1 MMKAKKFFALLP
13 ALVLTFSLLAL
24 SFCSSAASV
33 GMSRKKA
40 VLVVGQSYQLSLTG
54 TKKVPTWKTSDKK
67 IVAVGKN
74 GTVKGISKGTA
85 TVTATLGKSV
95 FKCKI
100 TVEAPKISIE
110 KISVGVGRSFTLKL
124 KGTTRTPKWQSSD
137 KKIATV
143 DKNGV
148 VKPLS
153 KGNVIISAVLGGK
166 KYSCKVKVTRPI
178 KLTSSEKEPTVYN
191 SKTLVITYTG
201 KGSLYYHISDPDV
214 ISLKWDKYWDG
225 DKIKLYVTVKKSG
238 KAQIKLTND
247 FNDEIRKINV
257 NAFKVDAII
266 LSKNFVTLYSEDE
279 CKNFNH
285 TKLKAT
291 VISDAKNV
299 KVTWSTSDRFVA
311 KVSQNGNVVAV
322 DEGEATITASCGNI
336 KATCEVEA
344 LLHPLD
350 GIEIEFENMSGD
362 STYWPSLRVSNFS
375 DKEKDMTFSSTA
387 ELFIDKKHDNYELI
401 SYYPGHGKT
410 SGFEWNVPKN
420 RICQCTYR
428 STKDLKLKMT
438 WERVF
443 IVVAT
448 FDNED
453 YLIKVSRNG
462 YSYTPYGESIPKNER
477 FLYYGY

>member
-401 SYYPGHGKT
+401 SYYPGHGNK
-410 SGFEWNVPKN
+410 
-420 RICQCTYR
+420 R
-428 STKDLKLKMT
+428 L
-438 WERVF
+438 
-443 IVVAT
+443 
-448 FDNED
+448 
-453 YLIKVSRNG
+453 
-462 YSYTPYGESIPKNER
+462 
-477 FLYYGY
+477 

>member
-1 MMKAKKFFALLP
+1 MKAKRFFALLP

-24 SFCSSAASV
+24 SFCASAASV

-178 KLTSSEKEPTVYN
+178 KLISSEKEPTVYN

-285 TKLKAT
+285 TKLEAT

-350 GIEIEFENMSGD
+350 GIRIDRNYTSGK
-362 STYWPSLRVSNFS
+362 TYYPSFNVLNHS
-375 DKEKDMTFSSTA
+375 EKDIRFSPYA
-387 ELFIDKKHDNYELI
+387 ELSYDQKHDPYKLV
-401 SYYPGHGKT
+401 SYNPGQGLDT
-410 SGFEWNVPKN
+410 GFYWLAPKN
-420 RICQCTYR
+420 QYSRCTYIDPD
-428 STKDLKLKMT
+428 KDKITITSNSVLT
-438 WERVF
+438 
-443 IVVAT
+443 VVAT
-448 FDNED
+448 HGNED
-453 YLIKVSRNG
+453 YLIEIGYHG
-462 YSYTPYGESIPKNER
+462 YSYTPYGESIPKNEQ
-477 FLYYGY
+477 FFYYVEH

>member
-1 MMKAKKFFALLP
+1 MKTKNFFALIAAFVLS
-13 ALVLTFSLLAL
+13 ACLLVPVFG
-24 SFCSSAASV
+24 ASEV
-33 GMSRKKA
+33 GLNRKKA

-67 IVAVGKN
+67 IVAVGKS

-110 KISVGVGRSFTLKL
+110 KISVGIGRSFTLKL
-124 KGTTRTPKWQSSD
+124 NGTARTPKWQSSD

-153 KGNVIISAVLGGK
+153 KGNVLISAVLGGK
-166 KYSCKVKVTRPI
+166 KYSCKVTVTRAI

-266 LSKNFVTLYSEDE
+266 LSKSFVTLYSEDE

-344 LLHPLD
+344 RLHPLD
-350 GIEIEFENMSGD
+350 GIRIDTNYTSGKAYYL
-362 STYWPSLRVSNFS
+362 SFNVLNHS
-375 DKEKDMTFSSTA
+375 EKDIRFSPYA
-387 ELFIDKKHDNYELI
+387 ELSYDEKHDPYKLVSYNPGQGLETGFNWLAPKGNY
-401 SYYPGHGKT
+401 SK
-410 SGFEWNVPKN
+410 
-420 RICQCTYR
+420 CTYVDPGEDKITII
-428 STKDLKLKMT
+428 SGSVLT
-438 WERVF
+438 V
-443 IVVAT
+443 IAT
-448 FDNED
+448 HGNED
-453 YLIKVSRNG
+453 YLIKIGHHG
-462 YSYTPYGESIPKNER
+462 YSYTPYGESIPKNEQ
-477 FLYYGY
+477 FFYYVEH